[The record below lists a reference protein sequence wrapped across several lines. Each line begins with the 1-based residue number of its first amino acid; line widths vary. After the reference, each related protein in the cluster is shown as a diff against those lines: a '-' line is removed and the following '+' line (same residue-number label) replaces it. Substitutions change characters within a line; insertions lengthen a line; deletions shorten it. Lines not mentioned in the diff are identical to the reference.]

1 MTSNP
6 RDWNR
11 RHEFYSSFTGFGAL
25 TISKTMQGELTGT
38 AARLAIT
45 GTASRLTITGTTAT
59 HRGFAGTASRLTAT
73 GTNATQGGF
82 AGTAARLAATGTNAT
97 QGGFAGTA
105 ARLAATGTSTR
116 FNDTRTARR
125 GRLSRSNARLNNART
140 TAGWDGFAGTS
151 QAMVITPMTTTP
163 MIVKIA
169 LIDVRRIPGTT
180 TPDMVA
186 VTISPITRY
195 SFIPGW
201 GITIIRPSVI
211 MVFGTIPT
219 TAPGSPPPTTLEKQ
233 FYRNVRNRIYIGSGQ
248 NNHIR

>member
-1 MTSNP
+1 MTSN
-6 RDWNR
+6 RQDWNR
-11 RHEFYSSFTGFGAL
+11 RHEFYSSPTGFGAL
-25 TISKTMQGELTGT
+25 TISKTTQGGLN
-38 AARLAIT
+38 
-45 GTASRLTITGTTAT
+45 GTASRLATT
-59 HRGFAGTASRLTAT
+59 R
-73 GTNATQGGF
+73 
-82 AGTAARLAATGTNAT
+82 TAAG
-97 QGGFAGTA
+97 
-105 ARLAATGTSTR
+105 LAATGTSAR

-125 GRLSRSNARLNNART
+125 DRLSRSNARLNNART
-140 TAGWDGFAGTS
+140 TARWDGFAGTTDTQDGFAGTTARLNNAGTTARWDGFAGTS

-186 VTISPITRY
+186 VTISPIMRY

-248 NNHIR
+248 NNHIRWRNK